1 MGKTIK
7 KEFDSELAYNEKHLK
22 SELKSDHG
30 KANTNFYNNK
40 ERRFSIYLFISN
52 SAFRTGQNYYPQLLS
67 EECKYVVKEKQ
78 MSKYFTDNRKISSDP
93 DRENSD
99 EEN

>member
-30 KANTNFYNNK
+30 KPNTNFYNNK
-40 ERRFSIYLFISN
+40 RKKILNLFV
-52 SAFRTGQNYYPQLLS
+52 Y
-67 EECKYVVKEKQ
+67 
-78 MSKYFTDNRKISSDP
+78 
-93 DRENSD
+93 
-99 EEN
+99 